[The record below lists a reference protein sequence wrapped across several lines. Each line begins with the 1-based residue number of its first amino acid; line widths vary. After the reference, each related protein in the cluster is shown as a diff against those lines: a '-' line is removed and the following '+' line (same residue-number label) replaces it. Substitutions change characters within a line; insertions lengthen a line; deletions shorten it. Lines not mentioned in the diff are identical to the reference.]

1 MPKTKKS
8 VVVTPRIP
16 ARSNR
21 PVERAARQQSLLVS
35 SRASE
40 CEALEFVD
48 SAADTEGWK

>member
-1 MPKTKKS
+1 ML
-8 VVVTPRIP
+8 
-16 ARSNR
+16 
-21 PVERAARQQSLLVS
+21 VEDRWGLTDAEDQEVGRSLLVS